1 MLNTNAI
8 GGVATAGM
16 ANSAGNLHVAAA
28 TAHPAH
34 TAFAGHAA
42 GAAAQRMRRTAT
54 ATDASVDRGTS

>member
-16 ANSAGNLHVAAA
+16 ANSAGNLHFAAA

-42 GAAAQRMRRTAT
+42 GAAQRMRRTAT
-54 ATDASVDRGTS
+54 ATAASVYRGTS